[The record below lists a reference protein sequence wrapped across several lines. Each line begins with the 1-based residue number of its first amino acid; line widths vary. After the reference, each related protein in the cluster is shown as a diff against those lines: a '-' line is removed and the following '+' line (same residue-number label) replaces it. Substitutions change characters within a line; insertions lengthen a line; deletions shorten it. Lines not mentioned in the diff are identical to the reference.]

1 MLIESLLKKN
11 FRSRQRLCI
20 KKCESAWMKTRTTN
34 AIFEVL
40 LIMVAV
46 LTTLAIHFPGFAAVK
61 ELSNAEKKQIVHA
74 MYQDYKKSFPDV
86 PDMEPQ
92 TAMQLMQAEQVV
104 FVDDRGSTER
114 EVSTLPGAI
123 TPQELLANVQ
133 QYRGKIVV
141 SYCTISYRSA
151 KLTRQ
156 LRQQGLN
163 AYNLAGGLLAWVLEG
178 GRVYDANGE
187 SRRIHVYGKRWN
199 YPADGYQAVW

>member
-1 MLIESLLKKN
+1 
-11 FRSRQRLCI
+11 
-20 KKCESAWMKTRTTN
+20 MKTRRSNFMFKVLPIMLAMFTTG
-34 AIFEVL
+34 
-40 LIMVAV
+40 
-46 LTTLAIHFPGFAAVK
+46 TIHFPGFAAVK
-61 ELSNAEKKQIVHA
+61 QLSNAEKKQIVHA

-86 PDMEPQ
+86 ADMEPQ

-104 FVDDRGSTER
+104 FVDDRGPAER

-123 TPQELLANVQ
+123 TPEELLARIQ
-133 QYRGKIVV
+133 EYRGKIIV

-151 KLTRQ
+151 KLTRR
-156 LRQQGLN
+156 LRDQGLS

-187 SRRIHVYGKRWN
+187 SKRIHVYGKRWN